1 MNTRL
6 SRAGVADE
14 SIPTRRS
21 LLERLK
27 NWEDAASW
35 QDFFDTYW
43 KLIYGVARRA
53 GLSEA
58 ESQDVVQETVVSVAR
73 KMGAFRTDPAY
84 GSFKSWLMQ
93 ITRRR
98 IADQLRKRGGRREW
112 LGVEG
117 GTTDGTPLLE
127 RIPDPAGPGLEEIWQ
142 REWERNLV
150 EVALE
155 KVKRQVSSRQFMFF
169 YQQAFKEWK
178 PQKVAEK
185 YGVSL
190 ARVYMAKYRVGAVFK
205 RELKKVQRQLEAKI
219 INTK

>member
-1 MNTRL
+1 MSTRM
-6 SRAGVADE
+6 SRAMAGEE

-27 NWEDAASW
+27 NWQDAASW
-35 QDFFDTYW
+35 QEFFDTYW
-43 KLIYGVARRA
+43 KLIYGVARHA

-58 ESQDVVQETVVSVAR
+58 EAQDVVQETVVSVAR
-73 KMGAFRTDPAY
+73 KMEGFRTDPAY

-98 IADQLRKRGGRREW
+98 IADQLRKRSARREW
-112 LGVEG
+112 AGMED
-117 GTTDGTPLLE
+117 DGTEGTPVLE
-127 RIPDPAGPGLEEIWQ
+127 RIPDPAGAGLEEIWQ
-142 REWERNLV
+142 KEWERNLV

-185 YGVSL
+185 YGVSM
-190 ARVYMAKYRVGAVFK
+190 AQVYMAKYRVGGVFK
-205 RELKKVQRQLEAKI
+205 RELRKVQRELERK
-219 INTK
+219 